1 MSKSFSVLSKVWQR
15 LWLKFFLLLLVTGC
29 ATGTMTD
36 RFDATELPTE
46 LSPTPT
52 LPSGY
57 VFPRRELVDG
67 ELASMASEIYGKLVK
82 VNGCLRLESSYDGR
96 SYLVIWPPNYQL
108 DVKNDE
114 IQILDESGQVLA
126 VVGQEIH
133 MGGGIGETLE
143 DNIYVTEKI
152 IREIPPECPGPYWIG
167 GRIVSE
173 K

>member
-1 MSKSFSVLSKVWQR
+1 MPCSNLPKIRQW
-15 LWLKFFLLLLVTGC
+15 LWLMIFLLLLITGC
-29 ATGTMTD
+29 GTETVTD
-36 RFDATELPTE
+36 GFDTTAPSAELR
-46 LSPTPT
+46 PTPT
-52 LPSGY
+52 LPPGY
-57 VFPRRELVDG
+57 VFPRRELVNG
-67 ELASMASEIYGKLVK
+67 ELASMTSEIYGKLV
-82 VNGCLRLESSYDGR
+82 VANGCLRLESSDDGR

-108 DVKNDE
+108 DVKNNE